1 MAEREQEL
9 RRDDLEADPFRQF
22 DAWFEQARAEGLPL
36 PQACALAPASHD
48 GRPSARLV
56 LLQDASADGGFVFAT
71 SYISRKGRDLDEN
84 ARAALLFYW
93 HAFGRQVR
101 VEGKVERVSAEE
113 SDAIFLA
120 RPRDSRI
127 SALASRQSE
136 RLETREVLEARVREL
151 EAELE
156 GQEVERPEFW
166 GGYRLVPD
174 ELEFWQHRE
183 NRLHIRFVYRR
194 EGDGW
199 RIDELQ
205 P

>member
-1 MAEREQEL
+1 MGEREQEL
-9 RRDDLEADPFRQF
+9 RREDLEADPFRQF
-22 DAWFEQARAEGLPL
+22 DAWFDAARAEGLPL
-36 PQACALAPASHD
+36 PQACALATASPD
-48 GRPSARLV
+48 GRPSARMV
-56 LLQDASADGGFVFAT
+56 LLKDASPDGGFVFAT
-71 SYISRKGRDLDEN
+71 SYTSRKGRDLAEN
-84 ARAALLFYW
+84 GRAALLFYW

-101 VEGKVERVSAEE
+101 IEGTVERVSPEE

-136 RLETREVLEARVREL
+136 GLETRELLEARVRKL
-151 EAELE
+151 EADL
-156 GQEVERPEFW
+156 GRQEVERPEFW